1 MVALHKQATPED
13 ALITV
18 ERHPMD
24 DCVAWVAPDLE
35 FAVVNSDLP
44 PEQQAVAV
52 AALEA
57 FARAL
62 KAAPASPDGS

>member
-1 MVALHKQATPED
+1 MAIPHEQATPED

-18 ERHPMD
+18 EMHPMD

-44 PEQQAVAV
+44 PEQQAAAV

-57 FARAL
+57 FARAMN
-62 KAAPASPDGS
+62 AAPTPPAGP